1 MASSAYVNNVVPIK
15 LWLDNG
21 AKARQK
27 AFENACKVD
36 EILHDREMKVNLV
49 WFKLN
54 LLLSYIFI
62 LSSSPSRPV
71 LFGPLP
77 VPYPSLTHLPSLGL
91 IKGWGQTLLSSSWTW
106 TWP

>member
-1 MASSAYVNNVVPIK
+1 MLQDGIHHLQSIFHIDMASSAYVNNVVPIK

-54 LLLSYIFI
+54 LLLSSIFI
-62 LSSSPSRPV
+62 YIYNSIR
-71 LFGPLP
+71 
-77 VPYPSLTHLPSLGL
+77 
-91 IKGWGQTLLSSSWTW
+91 
-106 TWP
+106 